1 MELLIKNI
9 RKYINLSDKE
19 SEEILKY
26 FSQNKVTK
34 KVMLLEKGEVS
45 DFSLFVSSGC
55 LKMYSLDEQG
65 VEHIIQFAS
74 EDWWISDL
82 YSFLTGNPSEYYIE
96 SVKDTSY
103 LKLTKEDREAM
114 LEKHPSME
122 RFFRILSEFNIVHS
136 RKRIVD
142 LMQTPA
148 KERYEKFCRMYP
160 TIVNDVPLKHIASY
174 IGVTPEFLSKLR
186 SIR

>member
-9 RKYINLSDKE
+9 RKYIDLSDKE
-19 SEEILKY
+19 ATEITTY
-26 FSQNKVTK
+26 FEQNKASK
-34 KVMLLEKGEVS
+34 KITLLEKGDVS
-45 DFSLFVSSGC
+45 DFTLFVSSGC
-55 LKMYSLDEQG
+55 LKMYSLDENG

-74 EDWWISDL
+74 EDWWLSDL
-82 YSFLTGNPSEYYIE
+82 YSFLTGNPSEYFIE
-96 SVKDTSY
+96 SVKDTTF
-103 LKLTKEDREAM
+103 LKLTKENREKM
-114 LEKHPSME
+114 LEEHPKME
-122 RFFRILSEFNIVHS
+122 RFFRILCEYNIIHS

-148 KERYEKFCRMYP
+148 KERYEKFCKMYP

>member
-1 MELLIKNI
+1 MELLINNI
-9 RKYINLSDKE
+9 RRYISLSDEEAKE
-19 SEEILKY
+19 IMSFFEL
-26 FSQNKVTK
+26 NKVSK
-34 KVMLLEKGEVS
+34 KIMLLEKGDES
-45 DFSLFVSSGC
+45 DFTLFVSSGC
-55 LKMYSLDEQG
+55 LKMYSLDEDG
-65 VEHIIQFAS
+65 VKHIIQFAS

-103 LKLTKEDREAM
+103 LKLTKEQREIM
-114 LEKHPSME
+114 LEKHPKME
-122 RFFRILSEFNIVHS
+122 RFFRIMCEYNIIHS

-148 KERYEKFCRMYP
+148 KERYEKFCKMYP

>member
-1 MELLIKNI
+1 MSFFEL
-9 RKYINLSDKE
+9 
-19 SEEILKY
+19 
-26 FSQNKVTK
+26 NKVSK
-34 KVMLLEKGEVS
+34 KIMLLEKGDES
-45 DFSLFVSSGC
+45 DFTLFVSSGC
-55 LKMYSLDEQG
+55 LKMYSLDEDG
-65 VEHIIQFAS
+65 VKHIIQFAS

-103 LKLTKEDREAM
+103 LKLTKEQREIM
-114 LEKHPSME
+114 LEKHPKME
-122 RFFRILSEFNIVHS
+122 RFFRIMCEYNIIHS

-148 KERYEKFCRMYP
+148 KERYEKFCKMYP

>member
-9 RKYINLSDKE
+9 RKYIDLSDKE
-19 SEEILKY
+19 ANEISNY
-26 FSQNKVTK
+26 FEQNKVSK
-34 KVMLLEKGEVS
+34 KVILLEKGDIS
-45 DFSLFVSSGC
+45 DFTLFVSTGC
-55 LKMYSLDEQG
+55 LKMYSVDEHG

-96 SVKDTSY
+96 SVKDSTY
-103 LKLTKEDREAM
+103 LKLTKEQREAL
-114 LEKHPSME
+114 LENHPKME
-122 RFFRILSEFNIVHS
+122 RFFSILSEFNIVHS

>member
-1 MELLIKNI
+1 MELLINNI
-9 RKYINLSDKE
+9 RRYISLSDEEAKE
-19 SEEILKY
+19 IMSFFEL
-26 FSQNKVTK
+26 NKVSK
-34 KVMLLEKGEVS
+34 KIMLLEKGDES
-45 DFSLFVSSGC
+45 DFTLFVSSGC
-55 LKMYSLDEQG
+55 LKMYSLDEDG
-65 VEHIIQFAS
+65 VKHIIQFAS

-103 LKLTKEDREAM
+103 LKLTKEQREIM
-114 LEKHPSME
+114 LEKHPKME
-122 RFFRILSEFNIVHS
+122 RFFRIMCEYNIIHS

-148 KERYEKFCRMYP
+148 KERYEKFCKMYP

-174 IGVTPEFLSKLR
+174 IGVTPEFFSKLR

>member
-1 MELLIKNI
+1 MSFFEL
-9 RKYINLSDKE
+9 
-19 SEEILKY
+19 
-26 FSQNKVTK
+26 NKVSK
-34 KVMLLEKGEVS
+34 KIMLLEKGDES
-45 DFSLFVSSGC
+45 DFTLFVSSGC
-55 LKMYSLDEQG
+55 LKMYSLDKDG
-65 VEHIIQFAS
+65 IKHIIQFAS

-103 LKLTKEDREAM
+103 LKLTKEQREIM
-114 LEKHPSME
+114 LEKHPKME
-122 RFFRILSEFNIVHS
+122 RFFRIMCEYNIIHS

-148 KERYEKFCRMYP
+148 KERYEKFCKMYP

>member
-9 RKYINLSDKE
+9 RKYITLSDDE
-19 SEEILKY
+19 ANEISTY
-26 FSQNKVTK
+26 FEKNKISKKVT
-34 KVMLLEKGEVS
+34 LLEKGDVS
-45 DFSLFVSSGC
+45 NFTLFVSSGC
-55 LKMYSLDEQG
+55 LKMYSLDENS

-96 SVKDTSY
+96 SIKDTTF
-103 LKLTKEDREAM
+103 LKLTKENREKM
-114 LEKHPSME
+114 LEEHPKME
-122 RFFRILSEFNIVHS
+122 RFFRIICEYNIVHS

-148 KERYEKFCRMYP
+148 KERYEKFCNMYP
-160 TIVNDVPLKHIASY
+160 SILNDVPLKHIASY

>member
-1 MELLIKNI
+1 MELLVKNI
-9 RKYINLSDKE
+9 RKYIDLSDKE
-19 SEEILKY
+19 ANEISNY
-26 FSQNKVTK
+26 FEQNKVSK
-34 KVMLLEKGEVS
+34 KVILLEKGDIS
-45 DFSLFVSSGC
+45 DFTLFVSTGC
-55 LKMYSLDEQG
+55 LKMYSVDEHG

-96 SVKDTSY
+96 SVKDTAY
-103 LKLTKEDREAM
+103 LKLTKEQREAL
-114 LEKHPSME
+114 LENHTKME